1 MNSNQIEINET
12 DLSIKNIVSERPCY
26 PEDEICRINHN
37 LDYSEFFRNFLQP
50 NLACVMA
57 PDFTSD
63 WTSRRDWVRSG
74 TSEPNLN
81 FIESL
86 LEEDAPVPVSDC
98 SSRVFNSHSCCEMK
112 FSEFR
117 EYWETEREDE
127 EDIKYLKD
135 WHFYLETRGR
145 YSAYRTPP
153 YFCSDW
159 LNEWWEGREDR
170 EKPSDYRFVYIGPRQ
185 SWTPLHSDVFG
196 SYSWSANIVG
206 RKKWIMLP
214 PGEEDKV
221 RDTFGNVVF
230 DVESE
235 ESKVLQEKNG
245 QIRRIEFVQETGEI
259 VFVPSGWFH
268 QVHNLEDT
276 ISINHNW
283 FNGCNL
289 MLVYEALKAE
299 LR

>member
-1 MNSNQIEINET
+1 MNLNKIEINET
-12 DLSIKNIVSERPCY
+12 DLSRINIVAEPSC
-26 PEDEICRINHN
+26 PENEICRIDKK
-37 LDYSEFFRNFLQP
+37 LDYSEFFSNFLLP
-50 NLACVMA
+50 NLACVMG

-63 WTSRRDWVRSG
+63 WASRRDWVRSD
-74 TSEPNLN
+74 SSQPNLN

-86 LEEDAPVPVSDC
+86 LEEDATVPVSDC

-117 EYWETEREDE
+117 EYWDSEREDE
-127 EDIKYLKD
+127 DDIKYLKD
-135 WHFYLETRGR
+135 WHFYLETRHS

-159 LNEWWEGREDR
+159 LNEWWEEREDR
-170 EKPSDYRFVYIGPRQ
+170 ERPSDYRFVYIGPKG
-185 SWTPLHSDVFG
+185 SWTPFHSDVFG

-230 DVESE
+230 DLESE
-235 ESKVLQEKNG
+235 EAKLLQEKNG

-268 QVHNLEDT
+268 QVYNLEDT

-289 MLVYEALKAE
+289 RLVYEALKAE